1 MSRLSLSLVCVLGV
15 YMACLFQET
24 ESSDDAVQ
32 SPEGFSFATLPAMKW
47 LNSLTA
53 GDQEAHSR
61 KKRSLLLPT
70 GSSMEVKWSVNF
82 PFDTF
87 TSYKA
92 KVQLALPIKIP
103 FPEAIVK
110 QPTGRSDD
118 GGQEYYTNELQA
130 QPGYYADESQYT
142 YHQRRRRQAR
152 SERHGIYQKLQ
163 GAFGKA
169 GVNGRH
175 CLLRTIC
182 DVAEAPFEQGI
193 LGEMLNVM
201 LTASLAG
208 RPDHPDETK
217 EYDDYIEAELH
228 GKLNG
233 KCEERYSKCKK
244 SPFDLI
250 PQVTQH
256 IFHI

>member
-1 MSRLSLSLVCVLGV
+1 
-15 YMACLFQET
+15 
-24 ESSDDAVQ
+24 
-32 SPEGFSFATLPAMKW
+32 
-47 LNSLTA
+47 
-53 GDQEAHSR
+53 
-61 KKRSLLLPT
+61 
-70 GSSMEVKWSVNF
+70 MEVKWSVNF

-110 QPTGRSDD
+110 PDSGRSDD
-118 GGQEYYTNELQA
+118 GPTYYANELQA
-130 QPGYYADESQYT
+130 QPGYYDESQYT

-163 GAFGKA
+163 AAFDKA

-175 CLLRTIC
+175 CLFRTIC

-208 RPDHPDETK
+208 RPDHPNETS
-217 EYDDYIEAELH
+217 EYDEYIEAELH

-233 KCEERYSKCKK
+233 KCEERYSKCKV

>member
-1 MSRLSLSLVCVLGV
+1 MQKLSLVLVCVVGLV
-15 YMACLFQET
+15 LLQET
-24 ESSDDAVQ
+24 TSEEVDVP
-32 SPEGFSFATLPAMKW
+32 SPDGFSFATLPAMKW
-47 LNSLTA
+47 LNSLTS
-53 GDQEAHSR
+53 GDPQEVHSR

-110 QPTGRSDD
+110 PADTGRSDTGFS
-118 GGQEYYTNELQA
+118 GGNDLQA
-130 QPGYYADESQYT
+130 YGPQYNDYET
-142 YHQRRRRQAR
+142 QYSYHQRRRRQAR
-152 SERHGIYQKLQ
+152 QERHGIYEKLQ
-163 GAFGKA
+163 AAFGKA

-217 EYDDYIEAELH
+217 EYDEYIEAELH

-250 PQVTQH
+250 PQVTQQ

>member
-1 MSRLSLSLVCVLGV
+1 MTRLSLSLVCVFGV
-15 YMACLFQET
+15 VLACLLQET
-24 ESSDDAVQ
+24 ESMGDADVA
-32 SPEGFSFATLPAMKW
+32 SPDGFSWSTLPAMKW

-53 GDQEAHSR
+53 GDAEAHSR

-110 QPTGRSDD
+110 PNNARSDD
-118 GGQEYYTNELQA
+118 GSDVYYTNELQA
-130 QPGYYADESQYT
+130 QPGYYDESQYT

-152 SERHGIYQKLQ
+152 SERTGIYQKLI
-163 GAFGKA
+163 GAFDKA

-175 CLLRTIC
+175 CLFRTIC

-208 RPDHPDETK
+208 RPDHPEEGA

-233 KCEERYSKCKK
+233 KCEERYSKCKV

-256 IFHI
+256 IFHV